1 MYYVYLLKDPTTMLP
16 FYVGKG
22 KGKRAQYHTKQNQQ
36 GKNTENPYK
45 DHVIRQ
51 ILNEGLSPTIEYV
64 FWSSDEKA
72 AYDFEEE
79 LIVKYGRKRYDPNGI
94 LTNLCK
100 DNRPPHDEYSEERK
114 QIYRERMLG
123 NTLNKGRIQSQ
134 EEKDKRANSLKKAY
148 NNGTRVVTDKMR
160 ESSRKTHSGKVV
172 SDNTRK
178 KQSNSAKI
186 NKAWRIGKTNEEI
199 FGIEKA
205 KEIREKKSKLKPP
218 NCKTITINGVIYQS
232 IKEAA
237 TKLNTTEYK
246 AKKLSDNK

>member
-1 MYYVYLLKDPTTMLP
+1 
-16 FYVGKG
+16 
-22 KGKRAQYHTKQNQQ
+22 
-36 GKNTENPYK
+36 
-45 DHVIRQ
+45 
-51 ILNEGLSPTIEYV
+51 
-64 FWSSDEKA
+64 
-72 AYDFEEE
+72 
-79 LIVKYGRKRYDPNGI
+79 
-94 LTNLCK
+94 
-100 DNRPPHDEYSEERK
+100 
-114 QIYRERMLG
+114 MLG

-172 SDNTRK
+172 DDDTRK
-178 KQSNSAKI
+178 KQSDSAKI

-218 NCKTITINGVIYQS
+218 NCKTTTINGVIYQS

>member
-1 MYYVYLLKDPTTMLP
+1 MLP

-22 KGKRAQYHTKQNQQ
+22 KGKRAQYHTRQNQQ

-51 ILNEGLSPTIEYV
+51 ILNEGLTPVIEYV
-64 FWSSDEKA
+64 FWSEDEKSV
-72 AYDFEEE
+72 YDFEEV
-79 LIVKYGRKRYDPNGI
+79 LIAKYGRKRYEPNGV

-100 DNRPPHDEYSEERK
+100 DNRPPHNEYSEERK
-114 QIYRERMLG
+114 QIYRKRMMG

-134 EEKDKRANSLKKAY
+134 EEKDKRSDSLKKAY

-160 ESSRKTHSGKVV
+160 ETSRKTHSGKVV
-172 SDNTRK
+172 SDKTRK
-178 KQSNSAKI
+178 KQSDSAKI
-186 NKAWRIGKTNEEI
+186 AQARRIGKTNEEI

-232 IKEAA
+232 IREAA
-237 TKLNTTEYK
+237 AKLNTTEYK
-246 AKKLSDNK
+246 VKKLSDNK

>member
-22 KGKRAQYHTKQNQQ
+22 KGKRAQYHVKQNQK
-36 GKNTENPYK
+36 GRNTENPYK

-51 ILNEGLSPTIEYV
+51 ILNEGFVPLIEYV
-64 FWSSDEKA
+64 FWSIDEKL

-79 LIVKYGRKRYDPNGI
+79 LIAKYGRKRYDPNGT

-100 DNRPPHDEYSEERK
+100 DNRPPHNEYSEERK
-114 QIYRERMLG
+114 QIYRQRMIG
-123 NTLNKGRIQSQ
+123 NTLNKGRIHSQ
-134 EEKDKRANSLKKAY
+134 EEKNKRADSLKKAY
-148 NNGTRVVTDKMR
+148 SNGTRIVTEKMR

-172 SDNTRK
+172 SDETRK
-178 KQSNSAKI
+178 KQRDSAKL

-232 IKEAA
+232 IREAA
-237 TKLNTTEYK
+237 IKLNTTEYK

>member
-1 MYYVYLLKDPTTMLP
+1 MYYVYLLKNPTTMLP

-22 KGKRAQYHTKQNQQ
+22 KGKRAQYHILRNQK

-51 ILNEGLSPTIEYV
+51 ILNEGLSPIIEYV
-64 FWSSDEKA
+64 FWSNDEKM

-100 DNRPPHDEYSEERK
+100 DNRPPHNEYSEERK
-114 QIYRERMLG
+114 QSYRERMLG

-134 EEKDKRANSLKKAY
+134 EEKDKRANSLQKAY
-148 NNGTRVVTDKMR
+148 NNGTRVVTNKMR

-172 SDNTRK
+172 SDKTRK
-178 KQSNSAKI
+178 KQSDSAKI

-232 IKEAA
+232 IREAA

>member
-1 MYYVYLLKDPTTMLP
+1 MYYVYLLKNPTTMLP

-64 FWSSDEKA
+64 FWSNDEKA

-172 SDNTRK
+172 DDETRK
-178 KQSNSAKI
+178 KQSDSAKI

-237 TKLNTTEYK
+237 NKFNTTEYK

>member
-22 KGKRAQYHTKQNQQ
+22 KGKRAQYHTKKNQQ

-51 ILNEGLSPTIEYV
+51 ILNEGLAPTIEYV
-64 FWSSDEKA
+64 FWSIDENL
-72 AYDFEEE
+72 AYDFEEK
-79 LIVKYGRKRYDPNGI
+79 LIAKYGRKRYDHNGI

-100 DNRPPHDEYSEERK
+100 DNRPPHPEYSEERK
-114 QIYRERMLG
+114 KIYRERMMG
-123 NTLNKGRIQSQ
+123 NTLAKGHIQSQ
-134 EEKDKRANSLKKAY
+134 EEKNKRAESLKHAY
-148 NNGTRVVTDKMR
+148 SNGTRVVTDKMR
-160 ESSRKTHSGKVV
+160 ESASKTHSGKIV
-172 SDNTRK
+172 SDETCK
-178 KQSNSAKI
+178 KMSDSAKLD
-186 NKAWRIGKTNEEI
+186 KAWRIGKTNEEI
-199 FGIEKA
+199 FGTEKA

-218 NCKTITINGVIYQS
+218 NCKIITINGVIYQS
-232 IKEAA
+232 IREAA